1 MLRTL
6 FICTAVSR
14 SNVPALRKHVLLV
27 FAVTCC
33 REFVSGDSTSPVGFQ
48 RNLGWFQK
56 EGQRQQLRSRFH
68 GSKVRCFHGRFT
80 TTHAC

>member
-1 MLRTL
+1 VLRTL

-33 REFVSGDSTSPVGFQ
+33 REFVSGDSTSPVGVS
-48 RNLGWFQK
+48 K
-56 EGQRQQLRSRFH
+56 EFGLV
-68 GSKVRCFHGRFT
+68 SKGGTKT
-80 TTHAC
+80 TTEE